1 MRVAVLGAQ
10 GRMGVT
16 VCQAVAATSDLELVA
31 SLDAGDNLADLE
43 VARAEVVVDFTVPDA
58 VMANLDFVARRG
70 MHAVV
75 GTTGFTSERL
85 DKVKALLTETGTNAV
100 IAPNFG
106 VAAVLMMQFAA
117 TAAPHFA
124 SAEIVEAHHPRKVDA
139 PSGTARHTAEL
150 IAAAR
155 ETAGALPMPDA
166 TVEALPGARGAMV
179 SGVPVHSLRVEGLV
193 AHQEVVLGG
202 PGESLTIR
210 HDSYDRASFMPGVLL
225 AIRNV
230 SHRPGLTYGL
240 EHLLGF

>member
-16 VCQAVAATSDLELVA
+16 VCQAVAAASDLELVA
-31 SLDAGDNLADLE
+31 SLDADDNLADLE

-75 GTTGFTSERL
+75 GTTGFTPERL
-85 DKVKALLTETGTNAV
+85 DKVTALLAETGTNAV

-124 SAEIVEAHHPRKVDA
+124 SAEIVEAHHPHKVDA

-155 ETAGALPMPDA
+155 ANAGAAPMPDA
-166 TVEALPGARGAMV
+166 TVAALPGARGAMV
-179 SGVPVHSLRVEGLV
+179 AGVPVHSLRVEGLV

-210 HDSYDRASFMPGVLL
+210 HDSYDRESFMPGVLL
-225 AIRNV
+225 AIRHV
-230 SHRPGLTYGL
+230 SRRPGLTYGL
-240 EHLLGF
+240 EHLLGL